1 MSVVIGADVG
11 GSKTTVVAEVDGR
24 IHARVRAAGAALR
37 PDMVLR
43 SATTIADAIRK
54 SLVGTGRISADAV
67 VVGAAGAGR
76 LEEAKELT
84 RALRAEELADAVR
97 VMTDGEIALVAA
109 FGQSPGILILAG
121 TGSVGLARD
130 PEGNI
135 NRAGGYGWQMGDEGS
150 GYALGRAA
158 LGVVGRAADG
168 IAETTGLSERVLTAT
183 RSSDISRLVRWAAAA
198 GQGEIAGLAP
208 LVLETAESGDRLAA
222 ELVTRAAND
231 LLNLAISLRLLFPE
245 GDAIPV
251 AMCGGVVQSGPL
263 ADTLKAMLT
272 DRADLAP
279 VEDAVDPVLGALSLA
294 RDMAET
300 GSG

>member
-1 MSVVIGADVG
+1 MAGFMRASGRSEPRSGPTWSCGPPPQSPTLFERLWWAL
-11 GSKTTVVAEVDGR
+11 AEFR
-24 IHARVRAAGAALR
+24 PTPSWWALPAPAGW
-37 PDMVLR
+37 
-43 SATTIADAIRK
+43 RK
-54 SLVGTGRISADAV
+54 PRNW
-67 VVGAAGAGR
+67 
-76 LEEAKELT
+76 
-84 RALRAEELADAVR
+84 ALRAEELADTVR

-130 PEGNI
+130 QEGNI

-168 IAETTGLSERVLTAT
+168 IAEATGLSERVLTAT
-183 RSSDISRLVRWAAAA
+183 RSSDISHLVRWAAAS
-198 GQGEIAGLAP
+198 GQGEIAALAP
-208 LVLETAESGDRLAA
+208 LVLEMAESGDRLAA
-222 ELVTRAAND
+222 ELVARAADD
-231 LLNLAISLRLLFPE
+231 LLNLAISLRRLFPE

-263 ADTLKAMLT
+263 ADALRAMLT

-279 VEDAVDPVLGALSLA
+279 VEDAIDPVLGALSLA
-294 RDMAET
+294 RDLAET
-300 GSG
+300 GSE

>member
-1 MSVVIGADVG
+1 VSLVIGADVG
-11 GSKTTVVAEVDGR
+11 GSKTIVVAEVDGR

-54 SLVGTGRISADAV
+54 TLVGTGRISADAV

-76 LEEAKELT
+76 LEEAKELA
-84 RALRAEELADAVR
+84 RALRAEELADTVR

-130 PEGNI
+130 QEGNI

-168 IAETTGLSERVLTAT
+168 IAEATGLSERVLTAT
-183 RSSDISRLVRWAAAA
+183 RSSDISHLVRWAAAS
-198 GQGEIAGLAP
+198 GQGEIAALAP
-208 LVLETAESGDRLAA
+208 LVLEMAESGDRLAA
-222 ELVTRAAND
+222 ELVARAADD
-231 LLNLAISLRLLFPE
+231 LLNLAISLRRLFPE

-263 ADTLKAMLT
+263 ADALRAMLT

-279 VEDAVDPVLGALSLA
+279 VEDAIDPVLGALSLA
-294 RDMAET
+294 RDLAET
-300 GSG
+300 GSE

>member
-1 MSVVIGADVG
+1 MSLVIGADVG
-11 GSKTTVVAEVDGR
+11 GSKTIVVAEVDGR
-24 IHARVRAAGAALR
+24 IHARVRAVGAALR

-54 SLVGTGRISADAV
+54 TLVGTGRISADAV

-76 LEEAKELT
+76 LEEAKELA
-84 RALRAEELADAVR
+84 RALRAEELADTVR

-130 PEGNI
+130 QEGNI

-168 IAETTGLSERVLTAT
+168 IAEATGLSERVLTAT
-183 RSSDISRLVRWAAAA
+183 RSSDISHLVRWAAAS
-198 GQGEIAGLAP
+198 GQGEIAALAP
-208 LVLETAESGDRLAA
+208 LVLEMAESGDRLAA
-222 ELVTRAAND
+222 ELVARAADD
-231 LLNLAISLRLLFPE
+231 LLNLAISLRRLFPE

-263 ADTLKAMLT
+263 ADALRAMLT

-279 VEDAVDPVLGALSLA
+279 VEDAIDPVLGALSLA
-294 RDMAET
+294 RDLAET
-300 GSG
+300 GSE

>member
-1 MSVVIGADVG
+1 MSLVIGADVG
-11 GSKTTVVAEVDGR
+11 GSKTMVVAELEGH
-24 IHARVRAAGAALR
+24 IHARVQAPGAALR

-43 SATTIADAIRK
+43 SATTIADAIRR
-54 SLVGTGRISADAV
+54 SLVDTGRISADVV

-76 LEEAKELT
+76 LEEAKELA
-84 RALRAEELADAVR
+84 RALRAEELADSLR
-97 VMTDGEIALVAA
+97 VTTDGEIALVAA
-109 FGQSPGILILAG
+109 FGESPGILILAG

-168 IAETTGLSERVLTAT
+168 IADATELSEKVLAAT
-183 RSSDISRLVRWAAAA
+183 RSNDISRLVRWAAAA
-198 GQGEIAGLAP
+198 GQGEIAALAS
-208 LVLETAESGDRLAA
+208 LVLEAA
-222 ELVTRAAND
+222 EAGDQSATEMVTQAAED
-231 LLNLAISLRLLFPE
+231 LLSLAISLRPLFPQ
-245 GDAIPV
+245 GKPIPV
-251 AMCGGVVQSGPL
+251 AMTGGVVQSGPL
-263 ADTLKAMLT
+263 ADALRAMLASRSDVT
-272 DRADLAP
+272 P
-279 VEDAVDPVLGALSLA
+279 IEDVVDPVLGALSMA

>member
-1 MSVVIGADVG
+1 
-11 GSKTTVVAEVDGR
+11 VAEVDGR
-24 IHARVRAAGAALR
+24 IHSRVRAVGAALR

-54 SLVGTGRISADAV
+54 TLVGTGRISADAV

-76 LEEAKELT
+76 LEEAKELA
-84 RALRAEELADAVR
+84 RALRAEELADTVR

-130 PEGNI
+130 QEGNI

-168 IAETTGLSERVLTAT
+168 IAEATGLSERVLTAT
-183 RSSDISRLVRWAAAA
+183 RSSDISHLVRWAAAS
-198 GQGEIAGLAP
+198 GHGEIAALAP
-208 LVLETAESGDRLAA
+208 LVLEMAESGDRLAA
-222 ELVTRAAND
+222 ELVARAADD
-231 LLNLAISLRLLFPE
+231 LLNLAISLRRLFPE

-263 ADTLKAMLT
+263 ADALRTMLT

-279 VEDAVDPVLGALSLA
+279 VEDAIDPVLGALSLA
-294 RDMAET
+294 RDLAET
-300 GSG
+300 GSE

>member
-1 MSVVIGADVG
+1 VSLVIGADVG
-11 GSKTTVVAEVDGR
+11 GSKTIVVAEVDGR
-24 IHARVRAAGAALR
+24 IHSRVRAVGAALR

-54 SLVGTGRISADAV
+54 TLVGTGRISADAV

-76 LEEAKELT
+76 LEEAKELA
-84 RALRAEELADAVR
+84 RALRAEELADTVR

-130 PEGNI
+130 QEGNI

-168 IAETTGLSERVLTAT
+168 IAEATGLSERVLTAT
-183 RSSDISRLVRWAAAA
+183 RSSDISHLVRWAAAS
-198 GQGEIAGLAP
+198 GQGEIAALAP
-208 LVLETAESGDRLAA
+208 LVLEMAESGDRLAA
-222 ELVTRAAND
+222 ELVARAADD
-231 LLNLAISLRLLFPE
+231 LLNLAISLRRLFPE

-263 ADTLKAMLT
+263 ADALRAMLT

-279 VEDAVDPVLGALSLA
+279 VEDAIDPVLGALSLA
-294 RDMAET
+294 RDLAET
-300 GSG
+300 GSE